1 MWNFSNRGVL
11 VKTLCLTK
19 EDGKLS
25 GFSDDDYLE
34 LSEIIA
40 RDNFEADVTLLDFG
54 SRTTLL
60 TQVQRF
66 QITAVAGVSIESN
79 LPQELITE
87 FSAVPHLDDN
97 RNVSGPSVE
106 NGLRVKN
113 GMHSIL
119 LDRGTDFLLST
130 FDDQIWIDSCKK
142 VTFLLLFCF

>member
-1 MWNFSNRGVL
+1 MIYLGEANVAENINSLRSL
-11 VKTLCLTK
+11 VQ
-19 EDGKLS
+19 S
-25 GFSDDDYLE
+25 Y
-34 LSEIIA
+34 
-40 RDNFEADVTLLDFG
+40 
-54 SRTTLL
+54 
-60 TQVQRF
+60 
-66 QITAVAGVSIESN
+66 
-79 LPQELITE
+79 
-87 FSAVPHLDDN
+87 LDDN